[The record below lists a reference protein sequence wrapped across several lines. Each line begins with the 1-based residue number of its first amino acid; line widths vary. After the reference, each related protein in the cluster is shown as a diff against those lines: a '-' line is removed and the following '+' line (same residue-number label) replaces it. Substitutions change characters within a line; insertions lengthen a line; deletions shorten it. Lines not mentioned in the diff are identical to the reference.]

1 MILISGMPGGTLAPD
16 QLFSCETSGDPV
28 DPTSVPPG
36 KEDIASLLP
45 RMGDPDSLVLCYT
58 NFTMFDLPGIGPVVA
73 MIGLPED
80 SGSRHYA
87 MLVYE
92 FVEFVF

>member
-1 MILISGMPGGTLAPD
+1 MHPIN
-16 QLFSCETSGDPV
+16 FSRVRLPGDPV